1 MFEYLQLSLS
11 PVILISAINLLLL
24 SYTNRYTNLTNRV
37 RLIHNRTDQ
46 TILYTRIKIMKYSI
60 IFLLVCILL
69 LSQLIIVLFIT
80 SYYNF
85 NNYVEHIIFVL
96 FGLTFGFLFLSV
108 FLFMY
113 DIYKSTRLI
122 HQMINQNLIV

>member
-46 TILYTRIKIMKYSI
+46 TILYTRIKIIKYSI
-60 IFLLVCILL
+60 IFLLICILL
-69 LSQLIIVLFIT
+69 LSLLIIVLFIT

-85 NNYVEHIIFVL
+85 NNYVEHIVFVL

-113 DIYKSTRLI
+113 DIYKSTKLI
-122 HQMINQNLIV
+122 HQIINQNLIV